1 MNSQSTYSDRAPGP
15 ADAPTRARIESDRAV
30 APQQTPIQAIPTE
43 EFTGPTTRRWHTTR
57 RIPLLR
63 LFRSFAAWWADD
75 SMNARFEQ
83 QRAHDEQLL
92 HRHKH

>member
-1 MNSQSTYSDRAPGP
+1 M
-15 ADAPTRARIESDRAV
+15 
-30 APQQTPIQAIPTE
+30 QTPIQAIPTE
-43 EFTGPTTRRWHTTR
+43 EFTGPTTRRRHTTR

-83 QRAHDEQLL
+83 QRTHDQQLL
-92 HRHKH
+92 HRHKR